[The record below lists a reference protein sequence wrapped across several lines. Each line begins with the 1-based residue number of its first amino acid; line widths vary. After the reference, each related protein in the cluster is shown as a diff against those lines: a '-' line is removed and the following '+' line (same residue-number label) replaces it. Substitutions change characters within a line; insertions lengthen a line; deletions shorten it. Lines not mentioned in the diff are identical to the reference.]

1 MLFALGFWS
10 LQAQN
15 TSFTLSTKDAKGQGP
30 NSMFMLEAKSIFT
43 NISTEPTDTMFRWKI
58 LSITMPTG
66 WEFGMCDPLNCLT
79 NVKVDDDGFFSIKP
93 DNQGEFKG
101 DFVPNNVSGI
111 GTARVL
117 INSVKFP
124 EMFDTLTY
132 TVNAWVTSVKEVN
145 KSKEISVFPNPAK
158 ERVTIKYQTKETVAV
173 EVYNVLGT
181 RVKTIYHNG
190 LESEINIGDLKN
202 GVYFIRFKDGNQTI
216 SKQITVA
223 N

>member
-1 MLFALGFWS
+1 MLFVLGVWS
-10 LQAQN
+10 IKAQN
-15 TSFTLSTKDAKGQGP
+15 TSFTLSTKDAKSQGP
-30 NSMFMLEAKSIFT
+30 NSVFMIEAKSIFT
-43 NISTEPTDTMFRWKI
+43 NISTNPNDTMFKW
-58 LSITMPTG
+58 LVVSITIPSG

-79 NVKVDDDGFFSIKP
+79 NLQTGDSGYYSLNP
-93 DNQGEFKG
+93 TSQGEFKG
-101 DFVPNNVSGI
+101 DFVPNNVSGTGI
-111 GTARVL
+111 AKVVISSVL
-117 INSVKFP
+117 FP
-124 EMFDTLTY
+124 DQFDTLTY

-158 ERVTIKYQTKETVAV
+158 EQLTVKYQSKETIAI

-181 RVKTIYHNG
+181 RVKTIYHTG
-190 LESEINIGDLKN
+190 LESEINVGDLKN